1 LKDAKNRERLVHQ
14 DIFLMFFAGDN
25 CGDANIG
32 YIAAF
37 GSIFST
43 LGLISIFQLVRYYIC
58 QMY

>member
-1 LKDAKNRERLVHQ
+1 
-14 DIFLMFFAGDN
+14 MFFAGDN